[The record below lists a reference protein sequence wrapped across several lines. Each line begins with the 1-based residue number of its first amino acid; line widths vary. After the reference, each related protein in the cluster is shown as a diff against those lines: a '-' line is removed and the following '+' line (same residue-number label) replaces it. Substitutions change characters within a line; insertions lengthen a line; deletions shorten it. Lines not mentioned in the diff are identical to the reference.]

1 MAVGISFILCVLIWG
16 STWYAI
22 ELQLGVVA
30 TEWSL
35 FYRFAIAAI
44 IMFAISLFRHQKLLI
59 PLKNHKWMIGT
70 GLSLFS
76 GCYALTYAG
85 TQYLTSGL
93 VAITFSLLSFLNIL
107 NARIFL
113 KNPIQPN
120 MLFAALIG
128 ILGLI
133 LIFMPEIRSLD
144 LSDETTVGLLLC
156 IGATVIASIGNTL
169 AGMPQSKQIPL
180 LSFNAWSMFYGAVA
194 LLIYALMSGHP
205 MTIDPRAPYILSLLH
220 LSIAGTVIAFTM
232 YVWLI
237 GNIGLGRTAYIA
249 VLVPIVALV
258 ISTIYEDFI
267 WSTEAMFGMAL
278 VIGGNIAL
286 IKRKRIPQAIA
297 VVD

>member
-1 MAVGISFILCVLIWG
+1 MAVGVSFILCVLIWG

-22 ELQLGVVA
+22 ELQLGIVA
-30 TEWSL
+30 KEWSL
-35 FYRFAIAAI
+35 FYRFAIAAV
-44 IMFAISLFRHQKLLI
+44 IMFIISLFRRQKLLI
-59 PLKNHKWMIGT
+59 PLKDHKWMIGT

-85 TQYLTSGL
+85 TQFLTSGL

-120 MLFAALIG
+120 MLFAALVG

-133 LIFMPEIRSLD
+133 LIFMPEIRALN

-156 IGATVIASIGNTL
+156 IAATIVASIGNTL
-169 AGMPQSKQIPL
+169 AGMPQSKKIPL
-180 LSFNAWSMFYGAVA
+180 LSFNAWSMLYGAIA

-205 MTIDPRAPYILSLLH
+205 MALDPRAPYILSLLH
-220 LSIAGTVIAFTM
+220 LSVAGTVIAFTL

-237 GNIGLGRTAYIA
+237 GTIGLGRTAYIA
-249 VLVPIVALV
+249 VLVPIVALI
-258 ISTIYEDFI
+258 ISTIYEDFT
-267 WSTEAMFGMAL
+267 WSTEAILGMTL
-278 VIGGNIAL
+278 VVGGNIAL
-286 IKRKRIPQAIA
+286 IKRKPLPQTIPTA
-297 VVD
+297 D

>member
-1 MAVGISFILCVLIWG
+1 MAVIISFILCVLIWG

-30 TEWSL
+30 KEWSL
-35 FYRFAIAAI
+35 FYRFAIAAVV
-44 IMFAISLFRHQKLLI
+44 MFAICIFRRQKI
-59 PLKNHKWMIGT
+59 SVPITEHKWMIGT
-70 GLSLFS
+70 GISLFA
-76 GCYALTYAG
+76 GCYVLTYAG
-85 TQYLTSGL
+85 AQFLTSGL

-113 KNPIQPN
+113 KNPIQLN

-156 IGATVIASIGNTL
+156 IAATVIASIGNTL
-169 AGMPQSKQIPL
+169 AGLPQSKRIPL
-180 LSFNAWSMFYGAVA
+180 LSFNAWSMLYGSLS
-194 LLIYALMSGHP
+194 LLVYALASGEP

-220 LSIAGTVIAFTM
+220 LSVAGTVIAFTL

-237 GNIGLGRTAYIA
+237 GNIGLGRTAYIS
-249 VLVPIVALV
+249 VLVPIVALI
-258 ISTIYEDFI
+258 ISTFYENFI
-267 WSTEAMFGMAL
+267 WTTEAVIGLSL

-286 IKRKRIPQAIA
+286 IKRKPTQPTMVTA
-297 VVD
+297 D